1 MIKKD
6 VIEIIYKIK
15 DLAKTQEGYFTE
27 LDAAIGDG
35 DFGTNLNTGFSAVN
49 PEEFENE
56 DLSGIFKN
64 IAMKLMSTIGGTS
77 GVVLG
82 TLFLSYAKV
91 IADKEE
97 IDIELWAQMNTEA
110 YEAIQARAGAKLG
123 DKTLLDVLIPY
134 AEELKASK
142 SLEEATI
149 VAETK
154 AKETA
159 DYSAARGR
167 ASYLGDRSLGHQD
180 AGATALSMMAR
191 VLIE

>member
-1 MIKKD
+1 MIKQD
-6 VIEIIYKIK
+6 VIKIIYKIK
-15 DLAKTQEGYFTE
+15 NLTKNQEEYFTE

-35 DFGTNLNTGFSAVN
+35 DFGTNLRTGFSAVN

-56 DLSGIFKN
+56 NISEIFKN
-64 IAMKLMSTIGGTS
+64 VAMKLMSTIGGTS

-91 IADKEE
+91 VADSEE
-97 IDIELWAQMNTEA
+97 INIELWAQMNIEA
-110 YEAIQARAGAKLG
+110 YEAIEARAGAKLG

-134 AEELKASK
+134 AEELKESK
-142 SLEEATI
+142 SLEKATE
-149 VAETK
+149 VAEIK

-159 DYSAARGR
+159 NYIAARGR

-180 AGATALSMMAR
+180 AGATALSMIAR
-191 VLIE
+191 LLIE